1 VTVVTLQ
8 LFNLA
13 LRLLGKSPRRL
24 PPLPKLLPVVFARQ
38 LLEQPVGGALDL
50 VVVFGTGALF
60 GGDKGAAMWFLEV
73 SKGELVATLGLFAR
87 LGVVR

>member
-1 VTVVTLQ
+1 
-8 LFNLA
+8 
-13 LRLLGKSPRRL
+13 
-24 PPLPKLLPVVFARQ
+24 
-38 LLEQPVGGALDL
+38 LDI

-60 GGDKGAAMWFLEV
+60 GGDKGAAMWFVDV